1 MLFSYCTKFHVN
13 ELCSMHLMKCIILQ
27 LNRVWLTDEP
37 KVAPP
42 LPPTEGRFE
51 VVIDNDIISRLDLS
65 PFQAA
70 TGMKSPLSG
79 TYEPSMLFRYFLD
92 IHA

>member
-1 MLFSYCTKFHVN
+1 MEF
-13 ELCSMHLMKCIILQ
+13 IILY
-27 LNRVWLTDEP
+27 LNRLWLTDET
-37 KVAPP
+37 KAAPP

-51 VVIDNDIISRLDLS
+51 VVIDNDVISRLDLS

-79 TYEPSMLFRYFLD
+79 KQVNIKLENCLASRLWHTNLRSLLGCCLVEYLMLQ
-92 IHA
+92 

>member
-1 MLFSYCTKFHVN
+1 MR
-13 ELCSMHLMKCIILQ
+13 LMECIILH
-27 LNRVWLTDEP
+27 LNRLWLTDEP
-37 KVAPP
+37 KAAPP

-51 VVIDNDIISRLDLS
+51 VVIDNDIITRLDLS

-79 TYEPSMLFRYFLD
+79 RHSDIFPSKLFSYFLD
-92 IHA
+92 IHS

>member
-1 MLFSYCTKFHVN
+1 MEF
-13 ELCSMHLMKCIILQ
+13 IILH
-27 LNRVWLTDEP
+27 LNRLWLTDEP

-51 VVIDNDIISRLDLS
+51 VVIDNDIITRLDLS

-79 TYEPSMLFRYFLD
+79 RHVHYQPSKLFSHFLD
-92 IHA
+92 INIYIYTHIHMNLHC

>member
-1 MLFSYCTKFHVN
+1 
-13 ELCSMHLMKCIILQ
+13 MHLMESITLY
-27 LNRVWLTDEP
+27 LNRLWLTDEP

-51 VVIDNDIISRLDLS
+51 VVIDNDVIRRLDLS
-65 PFQAA
+65 SFQVA

-79 TYEPSMLFRYFLD
+79 MQVL
-92 IHA
+92 I